1 MMQNEDE
8 EREELVWFGR
18 WKEALFLVSERV
30 DIFLHF
36 ILVQLKGITLQMD
49 ILNDMF
55 PMKFQPVSIS
65 YWCFWNYIYIMCVVH
80 STNLGARP
88 YHDHYGFC
96 FILCFHFDFSIIN
109 EHEMDTGLFVQCL
122 VTHSSVH
129 CTLYALAVRLMG
141 GQIEWNWR
149 FCLPTTLVTFDTLLF
164 STIIRK
170 NVLNNML
177 LARHPLKFTCH
188 TKYACTQ
195 RVCSALSHC
204 VNTYEYVKFTDSRI
218 TNDR

>member
-1 MMQNEDE
+1 
-8 EREELVWFGR
+8 
-18 WKEALFLVSERV
+18 
-30 DIFLHF
+30 
-36 ILVQLKGITLQMD
+36 
-49 ILNDMF
+49 
-55 PMKFQPVSIS
+55 
-65 YWCFWNYIYIMCVVH
+65 MCVVQ
-80 STNLGARP
+80 STNFGARP
-88 YHDHYGFC
+88 YNDHYGFC

-149 FCLPTTLVTFDTLLF
+149 FCLPTTLVTFDTLLS

-204 VNTYEYVKFTDSRI
+204 VNTWICEIHRFSHNKWSITSWKHGKNNEAKRI
-218 TNDR
+218 NSKPLVNGCHRSHTEAAAKSKKPFSS